1 MKLRRAVIA
10 LLVLPASASAFVA
23 CSSSGGGGF
32 DGDDA
37 GSSLDA
43 TTPSVDGNV
52 VANSDATTGPDAR
65 DGATTVRPDAGGQDA
80 ADGGTASDA
89 ARTPEGGRC
98 SRVNGPE
105 CDIVLQDCPRTS
117 AGGAQECVAA
127 SSPNGGGPTTTC
139 IPVTANK
146 VVPRG
151 QACCVGAGGDPC
163 VAGTE
168 CIGGD
173 RCTDGGPKLGRCS
186 PRCCP
191 DDDGVCGAD
200 DDGIPGH
207 CNLGI
212 VEEVGGSPLYHVCT
226 YERVCVPFGVRP
238 CGTGRTCLV
247 RDQAGTTSCSD
258 IFDPDGGTGAGEG
271 QPCAAANSCADGLMC
286 IG

>member
-1 MKLRRAVIA
+1 
-10 LLVLPASASAFVA
+10 
-23 CSSSGGGGF
+23 
-32 DGDDA
+32 
-37 GSSLDA
+37 
-43 TTPSVDGNV
+43 
-52 VANSDATTGPDAR
+52 
-65 DGATTVRPDAGGQDA
+65 
-80 ADGGTASDA
+80 
-89 ARTPEGGRC
+89 
-98 SRVNGPE
+98 
-105 CDIVLQDCPRTS
+105 
-117 AGGAQECVAA
+117 
-127 SSPNGGGPTTTC
+127 TC

-146 VVPRG
+146 IVPRG

-286 IG
+286 IGTADGGFACQYLCVAPGSRPPFDAGTDAGPGAGGCPAGKQCRVTVAGLPAWAAFCD